1 MHSRS
6 ISRRLT
12 ALALTLGLAASTACS
27 TTKSLLGSDA
37 NPRPYSGVRS
47 LMNADA
53 VEALFILWPVDFVLS
68 GVADTLLLPY
78 TMRQDKRGAND

>member
-1 MHSRS
+1 MAVMRA
-6 ISRRLT
+6 IVL
-12 ALALTLGLAASTACS
+12 ALALLIHTGCS
-27 TTKSLLGSDA
+27 TTRSLWGSDA
-37 NPRPYSGVRS
+37 EPRPYSGVRS

-78 TMRQDKRGAND
+78 TMRQDEGERSR